1 MCKYCAYSM
10 DDGWTQLVEY
20 DDVYQE
26 AMIEATQRQ
35 SNYGFYEEWDDLREQ
50 VAQPRTFF
58 EQ

>member
-50 VAQPRTFF
+50 VA
-58 EQ
+58 